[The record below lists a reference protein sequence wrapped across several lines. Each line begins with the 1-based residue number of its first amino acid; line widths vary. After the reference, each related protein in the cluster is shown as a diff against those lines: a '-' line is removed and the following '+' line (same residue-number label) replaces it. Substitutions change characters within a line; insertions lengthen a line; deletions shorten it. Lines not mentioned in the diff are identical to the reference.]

1 MKILC
6 LSLLI
11 LVKWLSATSENNK
24 FPDSKERIAKR
35 KSENGN
41 SVNEDDMR
49 LCYSS
54 DEEDSLD
61 KPVAHVNKRQRTA
74 TWSYLLVHDDISN
87 DPVRLAKLQSV
98 QAFLVTIAMR
108 DIVNS
113 NASSVGK

>member
-6 LSLLI
+6 LVLLI
-11 LVKWLSATSENNK
+11 LVKGISATSENNN

-35 KSENGN
+35 KSENQA
-41 SVNEDDMR
+41 SVNEDDMC

-74 TWSYLLVHDDISN
+74 TWPYLLVHDDISN
-87 DPVRLAKLQSV
+87 DPVRLAKLQAV
-98 QAFLVTIAMR
+98 QAFLIDISMR
-108 DIVNS
+108 DI
-113 NASSVGK
+113 AGGK